1 MNKFQ
6 NLLEGGDLRSIGKA
20 NEIVDM
26 IHNQADFDELF
37 ENLMATD
44 RKIVMRAA
52 DAMEK
57 ITLRTPEYLLPH
69 KKTLLQLCQ
78 TAKDIELK

>member
-57 ITLRTPEYLLPH
+57 IRSVRQSICFHIKRRYYSFARQP
-69 KKTLLQLCQ
+69 K
-78 TAKDIELK
+78 ISN